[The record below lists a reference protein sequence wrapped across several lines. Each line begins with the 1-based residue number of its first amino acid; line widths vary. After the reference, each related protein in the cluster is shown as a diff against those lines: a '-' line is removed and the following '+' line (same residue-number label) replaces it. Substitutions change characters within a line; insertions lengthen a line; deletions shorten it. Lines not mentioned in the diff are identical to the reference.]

1 MVLFYVVLPPEI
13 DTFEF
18 IVGEVL
24 LEVPAGVAGRYLDKI
39 KVKKHQAKS
48 TSSSSAL
55 PSPASP
61 SQPNSPPN
69 QTKSLLKSLPNVD
82 LQLKRIT
89 ISVADRLYLLTKLF
103 WNHKLFVKVC
113 HYWFNFVTEI
123 GKPWMRQWPLSMWL
137 SRLLIPF
144 LPLT

>member
-103 WNHKLFVKVC
+103 
-113 HYWFNFVTEI
+113 
-123 GKPWMRQWPLSMWL
+123 
-137 SRLLIPF
+137 
-144 LPLT
+144 